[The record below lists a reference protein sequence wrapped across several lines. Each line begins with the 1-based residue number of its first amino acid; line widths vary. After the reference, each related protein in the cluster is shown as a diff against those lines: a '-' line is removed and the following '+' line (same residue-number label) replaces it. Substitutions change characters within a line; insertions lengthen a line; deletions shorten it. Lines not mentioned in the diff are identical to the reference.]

1 MEWRER
7 VPHYQIDIVN
17 PDETYT
23 AGQRKFDVENEV
35 EEILGHKNHPVI
47 V

>member
-1 MEWRER
+1 
-7 VPHYQIDIVN
+7 VD

-23 AGQRKFDVENEV
+23 AGQWKFDVENEV
-35 EEILGHKNHPVI
+35 EEILLHKKHPII